1 MNLNKKNKKTTKM
14 SEIAR
19 FLEAQEKD
27 YDRALKE
34 IKNGKKES
42 CWIWYIF
49 PQVKGL
55 GSSFTSEEYGIKD
68 IEEAKEYLEN
78 ETLKSH
84 LIEITQALLDL
95 EEDNIDNIMHY
106 PDNLKLKSSMTLFK
120 KVEETYN
127 IDCGNIFQ
135 KTLDKFFN
143 GEEDQN
149 TIRILEKQKFEKL
162 MGEKK
167 VEENNINNENNDLE
181 IKETNEV
188 IPINEKEDTKEDL
201 KNKGYDFNF
210 GLNNKVEEMNAEPE
224 KEDEMKIEEETNE
237 IKENDIENNNNK
249 HIEDDIDS
257 FKDKN
262 DDMEIIEEKDDMVIK
277 EENINLLDEDNSK
290 KKLSD
295 VNNNNDNNNSD
306 TNLTKRKSV
315 HFSLPSR
322 SQMKNMDNNGNKKS
336 DVEMMIDNNTLENK
350 NTVVIYPY
358 DETEEKKCCPDCSIF

>member
-1 MNLNKKNKKTTKM
+1 M
-14 SEIAR
+14 SEIER
-19 FLEAQEKD
+19 FLEAQEND
-27 YDRALKE
+27 YDKALKE
-34 IKNGKKES
+34 IKDGKKSS
-42 CWIWYIF
+42 CWMWYIF
-49 PQVKGL
+49 PQIIGL
-55 GSSFTSEEYGIKD
+55 GMTEINKKYSIKN
-68 IEEAKEYLEN
+68 IEEGKEYLEN
-78 ETLKSH
+78 ELLRGR
-84 LIEITQALLDL
+84 LIEISQALLDL
-95 EEDNIDNIMHY
+95 NDADIHEVMGFDDV
-106 PDNLKLKSSMTLFK
+106 KLKSSMTLFK

-201 KNKGYDFNF
+201 KNKEYDFNF
-210 GLNNKVEEMNAEPE
+210 GLNNKVEEMNVEPE

-237 IKENDIENNNNK
+237 IKENDIENNK

-306 TNLTKRKSV
+306 TNLTKRKTV